1 MRLEPKACLTSALLA
16 LSAALTPAHAQTIT
30 PALKACMT
38 VPDRPARLA
47 CYDTEMKRIE
57 GASAAA
63 SPSVSAPGAN
73 APSSVSAAAPA
84 SPAPPAALPAVVS
97 AAPAAS
103 APPVAPAPPVASAP
117 PTASPQKQFGLP
129 PTADRERRL
138 PSRITARVASATR
151 QASGRYIITLEN
163 GEVWLQTDDE
173 LGFAPRR
180 GSAVSIKRGVLN
192 SYWMRDRYYVVAV
205 RRVR

>member
-1 MRLEPKACLTSALLA
+1 MQIERRGLLPLPPLPPLALLALLA
-16 LSAALTPAHAQTIT
+16 LSAAFAPVHAQSIT
-30 PALKACMT
+30 PALKGCMT
-38 VPDRPARLA
+38 VPDGQRRLA
-47 CYDTEMKRIE
+47 CYDLEMRRIT
-57 GASAAA
+57 GAA
-63 SPSVSAPGAN
+63 SISSTPSASMSSR
-73 APSSVSAAAPA
+73 SSVPAGSPPAAPA
-84 SPAPPAALPAVVS
+84 SP
-97 AAPAAS
+97 PAAS
-103 APPVAPAPPVASAP
+103 

-163 GEVWLQTDDE
+163 GEVWLQTEDD

-180 GSAVSIKRGVLN
+180 GSAISIKRGVLN

-205 RRVR
+205 RRLR